1 MYLNAGKVADLVRST
16 TAGFAQGL
24 ITKTGLNR
32 WQGQRAKIQFQN
44 ENLVLEIE
52 GHITVTVPDLI
63 CCLDLQSKH
72 KLQLVLHFGVRKRY
86 KFWLQHPLPLLAIPF
101 A

>member
-16 TAGFAQGL
+16 AAGFAQGL
-24 ITKTGLNR
+24 ITLAGLNS
-32 WQGQRAKIQFQN
+32 WQSQRAKIQFQN

-63 CCLDLQSKH
+63 CCLDLQSKR
-72 KLQLVLHFGVRKRY
+72 KLQVVLHLAVRECY
-86 KFWLQHPLPLLAIPF
+86 KL
-101 A
+101 